1 MKKIMINLFF
11 LPELNL
17 FNRKFPLSALKKWRL
32 EDAERLLNDN
42 EAVLL
47 DVCTIQEYNYGHIDR
62 FINIP
67 LDELRER
74 LDEIEPAKPVYVI
87 CQSGLRSHIASRILE
102 GNGYKSYN
110 FAEDYRFYDTVIN
123 DRALTEETYACCMG
137 K

>member
-47 DVCTIQEYNYGHIDR
+47 DVCTIQEYNYGHI
-62 FINIP
+62 
-67 LDELRER
+67 
-74 LDEIEPAKPVYVI
+74 
-87 CQSGLRSHIASRILE
+87 
-102 GNGYKSYN
+102 
-110 FAEDYRFYDTVIN
+110 
-123 DRALTEETYACCMG
+123 
-137 K
+137 